1 MLVHCTFFFR
11 NFFMLDKRDIAL
23 WFEYFS
29 FRSLLIRITFAI
41 LNRFGKIPIA
51 KDELKICQN
60 LFLYYNI
67 FIQKNSK
74 AKLTI
79 NQIRSML

>member
-1 MLVHCTFFFR
+1 MLVHYTFFFFR
-11 NFFMLDKRDIAL
+11 NFLMLDKREIAL

-29 FRSLLIRITFAI
+29 FTSLLIRITFAI

-67 FIQKNSK
+67 FI
-74 AKLTI
+74 
-79 NQIRSML
+79 